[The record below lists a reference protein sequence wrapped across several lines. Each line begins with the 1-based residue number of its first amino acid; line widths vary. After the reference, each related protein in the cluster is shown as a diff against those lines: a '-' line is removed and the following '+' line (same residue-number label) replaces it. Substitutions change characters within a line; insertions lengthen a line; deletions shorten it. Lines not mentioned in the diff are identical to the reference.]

1 MSTPRPLWQ
10 GRTLAVVGIVLFAF
24 SLRSAVASLSP
35 LFDHISAEFDL
46 PAAVIGLIGTAPP
59 VCYAVFGLLTP
70 ALERRFGLE
79 RLAVAAMVVVA
90 AGLVVRSL
98 APNSGLLLAGTAL
111 VFAAVGTGNI
121 LLPPLVKRYF
131 PDRIGLM
138 TTVYSTTMAL
148 STALP
153 ALVAVPV
160 ADASDWH
167 LSLGLWSVFALV
179 GAVPWIGL
187 AARHRAQTA
196 ADAAASAA
204 ADADDDIEEPSP
216 RAFGR
221 MWRVPLA
228 WGLLAAFAASAT
240 MAYTSFAWL
249 PKILV
254 DTAGVT
260 PAAAGVLLSL
270 FGFMGLP
277 ASLAVPLLVARWN
290 ATRLLIGVAIA
301 CGFVGLGGL
310 LLAPATATWLWVAL
324 FGLAPLL
331 FPLVLVL
338 LGLRTRTHEGAV
350 ALSGFVQSIGYGIA
364 ALFPL
369 GIGLLHDATQSW
381 TGPLIVLAAVVAAVI
396 PAGVVVAR
404 PHTVEDE
411 WERRHGAW

>member
-79 RLAVAAMVVVA
+79 RLAVAAMIVVA
-90 AGLVVRSL
+90 LGLVARSL
-98 APNSGLLLAGTAL
+98 APNAGLLLAGTAL

-138 TTVYSTTMAL
+138 TTVYSTTMAV

-153 ALVAVPV
+153 ALIAVPV

-179 GAVPWIGL
+179 GTIPWIGL
-187 AARHRAQTA
+187 AVRHRAETA
-196 ADAAASAA
+196 AAGVPDVG
-204 ADADDDIEEPSP
+204 DEEDIEEPSP

-228 WGLLAAFAASAT
+228 WALLVTFAASAT

-249 PKILV
+249 PKMLV
-254 DTAGVT
+254 DIAGVT

-270 FGFMGLP
+270 FGVMGLP

-290 ATRLLIGVAIA
+290 ATRLLIGIAIA
-301 CGFVGLGGL
+301 CGFIGLAGL
-310 LLAPATATWLWVAL
+310 LFAPAAAPWLWVAL

-369 GIGLLHDATQSW
+369 GIGLLHDATGSW
-381 TGPLIVLAAVVAAVI
+381 TGPLIVLAVVVAAVI
-396 PAGVVVAR
+396 PAGAVVAR